1 MMGSVLSFY
10 LVFHQL
16 IISRIRYG
24 NKMTRA
30 SYDNPFT
37 LLHAVNLLSQKSR
50 INKFSRAINDLV
62 TADSIVFDIGTGTG
76 ILAFLAAKAGAK
88 SVIGIDVSLQNI
100 EYARRASKINGWED
114 RIKFIHAHYDEFIP
128 DMKADIVICEMLSSM
143 LLVEQQ
149 IPAVLR
155 ANGRLLAKNGRIIPK
170 STTVYAFPVQSK
182 YTMNRFQVGNL
193 EFPRMPQSVG
203 GLGEVDDLADM
214 QVLFHVEYRDL
225 NTDFHVSE
233 ELSFE
238 VVRNGV
244 VHGIVG
250 MFEAELIPKVLLRP
264 EDGWKHLFVPLEHER
279 RVRKGEIIDIQ
290 IEYTPG
296 EFDSISVTIEN

>member
-1 MMGSVLSFY
+1 MGSILLFY
-10 LVFHQL
+10 LVFDQW

-24 NKMTRA
+24 NKVTHA

-50 INKFSRAINDLV
+50 VNKFSRAINEFV

-76 ILAFLAAKAGAK
+76 ILAFLAAEAGAE
-88 SVIGIDVSLQNI
+88 SVIGIDVSQQNI

-114 RIKFIHAHYDEFIP
+114 RVKFIHAHYDEFIP
-128 DMKADIVICEMLSSM
+128 DMKADIIICEMLSSM

-149 IPAVLR
+149 IPAMLR
-155 ANGRLLAKNGRIIPK
+155 AKGRLLSKNGRIIPK
-170 STTVYAFPVQSK
+170 STTVYAVPVQSE
-182 YTMNRFQVGNL
+182 YMMNRFQVENL
-193 EFPRMPQSVG
+193 EFPKMPQSVG
-203 GLGEVDDLADM
+203 GLDEVDDLADM
-214 QVLFHVEYRDL
+214 EVLFHVDYGDL
-225 NTDFHVSE
+225 NTEFHISE

-238 VVRNGV
+238 VIRDGV

-250 MFEAELIPKVLLRP
+250 MFEAELIPKVILRP
-264 EDGWKHLFVPLEHER
+264 EDGWRHLFVPVERER
-279 RVRKGEIIDIQ
+279 RVKKGEIIDIQ

-296 EFDSISVTIEN
+296 EFDSISVAIEN